1 MSINEKITLSV
12 LKNYLVRQHWRE
24 CDIKIDLPI
33 TFWKNEQ
40 FPEAELRL
48 PNNENLS
55 DYDSAIFRV
64 VQELAFLE
72 GCEVQEL
79 IVTLHSQDTINIRIV
94 GDDVEN
100 GTIPLQ
106 DGALLFQSA
115 ESLIKSAVSKILIAT
130 KKMRKRQQIDEFM
143 DSVRLGQ
150 TQHGSYAINIIT
162 PNTISETIQADYTP
176 VTTSEILNDTIYKAL
191 QSLKVSVAK
200 YQKDDDIQIFEYSK
214 IEGADL
220 GICNALLAMSG
231 ENQERDVEINL
242 SSGASEYKYSKR
254 TVYFTAPEMKP
265 VAKAVD
271 YLSGR
276 NYVLKNQLF
285 IGQITK

>member
-200 YQKDDDIQIFEYSK
+200 YQKDDDIEIFEYSK

-220 GICNALLAMSG
+220 GICNALLAMCSG
-231 ENQERDVEINL
+231 LIQQDTFLR
-242 SSGASEYKYSKR
+242 EY
-254 TVYFTAPEMKP
+254 
-265 VAKAVD
+265 
-271 YLSGR
+271 
-276 NYVLKNQLF
+276 
-285 IGQITK
+285 

>member
-130 KKMRKRQQIDEFM
+130 R
-143 DSVRLGQ
+143 V
-150 TQHGSYAINIIT
+150 
-162 PNTISETIQADYTP
+162 
-176 VTTSEILNDTIYKAL
+176 
-191 QSLKVSVAK
+191 
-200 YQKDDDIQIFEYSK
+200 
-214 IEGADL
+214 
-220 GICNALLAMSG
+220 C
-231 ENQERDVEINL
+231 
-242 SSGASEYKYSKR
+242 
-254 TVYFTAPEMKP
+254 
-265 VAKAVD
+265 
-271 YLSGR
+271 
-276 NYVLKNQLF
+276 
-285 IGQITK
+285 